1 MRRRK
6 FPNGALEIGDRR
18 VALAQP
24 NLHIARR
31 DRQLNFRLD
40 VASLF
45 RRNFQFRKKLRRFAI
60 TSGARLNLG
69 EALQDVDAIGVTPN
83 SLRPNR
89 VRFVDSIKS
98 DVRFS
103 KFFKD
108 FDAGVV
114 RQLFSKRALPSV
126 ASLLKTPRRRQR
138 FAKRR
143 RNWRPARSRRLR
155 FAQRFD
161 RVVLSGTA
169 NLRKPQEIEPL
180 PRPRHP
186 GDECLAQLDA
196 GHPGEK
202 RLTQNFCRVHDADAV
217 RHHHGCIP
225 EQRMQRRILHAGIDK
240 LRVRCHDIAAQTLR
254 HPVDRRGQCLFFI
267 PCVESDAH
275 DFYS

>member
-180 PRPRHP
+180 PFRFANLFI
-186 GDECLAQLDA
+186 G
-196 GHPGEK
+196 K
-202 RLTQNFCRVHDADAV
+202 RLQFVEQRLRFAASDVIVINAIEGGALARTRQQNFP
-217 RHHHGCIP
+217 I
-225 EQRMQRRILHAGIDK
+225 
-240 LRVRCHDIAAQTLR
+240 TL
-254 HPVDRRGQCLFFI
+254 
-267 PCVESDAH
+267 
-275 DFYS
+275 